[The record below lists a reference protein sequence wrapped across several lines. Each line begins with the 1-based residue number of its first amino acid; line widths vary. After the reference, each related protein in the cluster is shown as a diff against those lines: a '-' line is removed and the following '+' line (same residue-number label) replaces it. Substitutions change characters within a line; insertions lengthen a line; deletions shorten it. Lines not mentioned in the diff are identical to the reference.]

1 MPTMR
6 ASGRV
11 LNVVLTPEE
20 TALWKGG
27 DTREAACFR
36 VSIKRP
42 ARRLRN
48 ESGLAGCVVLDP
60 EGNFLEDVIACVR
73 RVDPETIRQRCEAR
87 DVWPPSLP
95 PASRYAEI
103 RAAVEKWTDEDAED
117 VKAWLHEASMAVA
130 AAPGASFDLDPA
142 SESGAAIVHAANVR
156 LLAAALG

>member
-11 LNVVLTPEE
+11 LNVVLTSEE

-27 DTREAACFR
+27 DTREAAQFR

-48 ESGLAGCVVLDP
+48 ESGLSGCVVLDT

-95 PASRYAEI
+95 PASRYTEI
-103 RAAVEKWTDEDAED
+103 RAAVEGWTDEDAED
-117 VKAWLHEASMAVA
+117 VKAWLHEAAAAIAASPFVNVDLDPTSYTGSAIVA
-130 AAPGASFDLDPA
+130 AA
-142 SESGAAIVHAANVR
+142 NRR
-156 LLAAALG
+156 LLAFAMG